1 MYTTSQICPRFTD
14 IGILDKQSTLS
25 SMEPKKMCCLGLV
38 ILELS
43 TIYYVETLQIS
54 HNSSK
59 VGVSSV
65 IQCTSDNGNGM
76 DWIVDGTTVGICSG
90 SIANSCLPACTEC
103 SSVIGSPANTFSY
116 TINTVGYANC
126 IKYGCREGNT
136 GLLSEFT
143 LEVTETLQISHN
155 SSKVGV
161 SSVIQCTSDNGNG
174 MDWIVDGT
182 TVGICSGSIA
192 NSCLPACTECSSVIG
207 SPANTFSYTINTVG
221 YANCIKY
228 GCREGNTGLLSEFTL
243 EVTDFSVDNS
253 TAVLNPQEPT
263 ANTDGNVSITTPCI
277 FPTSSDS
284 ITINWYKI
292 FVNKANQAELLDT
305 SNADI
310 QSYNDTDTTGC
321 STCNTKPAG
330 KMTVGV
336 TYKHPSSNGDEI
348 KLQVEIIH
356 ADFTDHLYYT
366 FDRSY
371 YLPVCDCKVLKIVW
385 SVLFIVFSTGSGA
398 WILYVLFAVP
408 KARKW
413 LTEKLCAPTHL
424 CMIGWIFVSFVYSI
438 IAVILYNI
446 LVCKDESSEADCWP
460 VYLIIGIVVKGGDV
474 AVSLLAL
481 LAFLNGVDKGDAGR
495 KPPERRNNKSKVR
508 NDPASHI
515 THRSEPPVSTQHK
528 DAKAKEAMD
537 SQRPQPLPPVGQQ
550 GHGRGLSANLGDQYD
565 NMPLVSQKNVL
576 PPLGAVGEDGEV
588 KKSKKKKSKKK
599 REEDDIV

>member
-1 MYTTSQICPRFTD
+1 MVLTHGPWGVEAFGGDQQFVP
-14 IGILDKQSTLS
+14 K

-38 ILELS
+38 ILQLS
-43 TIYYVETLQIS
+43 TIYYVETVQIS
-54 HNSSK
+54 HSSSK

-76 DWIVDGTTVGICSG
+76 DWIVNGSTVGICSRT
-90 SIANSCLPACTEC
+90 IANSCLPACAEC

-126 IKYGCREGNT
+126 IKYGC
-136 GLLSEFT
+136 
-143 LEVTETLQISHN
+143 Q
-155 SSKVGV
+155 
-161 SSVIQCTSDNGNG
+161 
-174 MDWIVDGT
+174 
-182 TVGICSGSIA
+182 
-192 NSCLPACTECSSVIG
+192 
-207 SPANTFSYTINTVG
+207 
-221 YANCIKY
+221 
-228 GCREGNTGLLSEFTL
+228 EGNTGLLSEFTL

-292 FVNKANQAELLDT
+292 FVNKANQAELLDA

-310 QSYNDTDTTGC
+310 QSYSETDTTGC
-321 STCNTKPAG
+321 SICGTKSAG
-330 KMTVGV
+330 KMIVGV
-336 TYKHPSSNGDEI
+336 TYKAPSSNGDEI

-366 FDRSY
+366 FDQSY
-371 YLPVCDCKVLKIVW
+371 YLPVTTTTTSHPENTTCNSTVCDCKVLKIVW

-424 CMIGWIFVSFVYSI
+424 CMIGWVVVSFLYSI
-438 IAVILYNI
+438 SAVIAYNL

-481 LAFLNGVDKGDAGR
+481 LAFLNGVDEGGAGR
-495 KPPERRNNKSKVR
+495 NPPEGRNNKSKVR
-508 NDPASHI
+508 NDPASHT

-565 NMPLVSQKNVL
+565 DMPLVSQKNVL

>member
-1 MYTTSQICPRFTD
+1 MVLTHGPWGVEAFGGDQQFVP
-14 IGILDKQSTLS
+14 K

-38 ILELS
+38 ILQLS
-43 TIYYVETLQIS
+43 TIYYVETVQIS
-54 HNSSK
+54 HSSSK

-76 DWIVDGTTVGICSG
+76 DWIVNGSTVGICSRT
-90 SIANSCLPACTEC
+90 IANSCLPACAEC

-126 IKYGCREGNT
+126 IKYGC
-136 GLLSEFT
+136 
-143 LEVTETLQISHN
+143 Q
-155 SSKVGV
+155 
-161 SSVIQCTSDNGNG
+161 
-174 MDWIVDGT
+174 
-182 TVGICSGSIA
+182 
-192 NSCLPACTECSSVIG
+192 
-207 SPANTFSYTINTVG
+207 
-221 YANCIKY
+221 
-228 GCREGNTGLLSEFTL
+228 EGNTGLLSEFTL

-292 FVNKANQAELLDT
+292 FVNKANQAELLDA

-310 QSYNDTDTTGC
+310 QSYSETDTTGC
-321 STCNTKPAG
+321 SICGTKSAG
-330 KMTVGV
+330 KMIVGV
-336 TYKHPSSNGDEI
+336 TYKAPSSNGDEI

-366 FDRSY
+366 FDQSY
-371 YLPVCDCKVLKIVW
+371 YLPVTTTTTSHPVCDCKVLKIVW

-424 CMIGWIFVSFVYSI
+424 CMIGWVVVSFLYSI
-438 IAVILYNI
+438 SAVIAYNL

-481 LAFLNGVDKGDAGR
+481 LAFLNGVDEGGAGR
-495 KPPERRNNKSKVR
+495 NPPEGRNNKSKVR
-508 NDPASHI
+508 NDPASHT

-537 SQRPQPLPPVGQQ
+537 SQSTGSAVSKSAINPTVDKDATAEVTLRPQPLPPVGQQ

-565 NMPLVSQKNVL
+565 DMPLVSQKNVL

>member
-1 MYTTSQICPRFTD
+1 MVLTHGPWGVEAFGGDQQFVP
-14 IGILDKQSTLS
+14 K

-38 ILELS
+38 ILQLS
-43 TIYYVETLQIS
+43 TIYYVETVQIS
-54 HNSSK
+54 HSSSK

-76 DWIVDGTTVGICSG
+76 DWIVNGSTVGICSRT
-90 SIANSCLPACTEC
+90 IANSCLPACAEC

-126 IKYGCREGNT
+126 IKYGC
-136 GLLSEFT
+136 
-143 LEVTETLQISHN
+143 Q
-155 SSKVGV
+155 
-161 SSVIQCTSDNGNG
+161 
-174 MDWIVDGT
+174 
-182 TVGICSGSIA
+182 
-192 NSCLPACTECSSVIG
+192 
-207 SPANTFSYTINTVG
+207 
-221 YANCIKY
+221 
-228 GCREGNTGLLSEFTL
+228 EGNTGLLSEFTL

-292 FVNKANQAELLDT
+292 FVNKANQAELLDA

-310 QSYNDTDTTGC
+310 QSYSETDTTGC
-321 STCNTKPAG
+321 SICGTKSAG
-330 KMTVGV
+330 KMIVGV
-336 TYKHPSSNGDEI
+336 TYKAPSSNGDEI

-366 FDRSY
+366 FDQSY
-371 YLPVCDCKVLKIVW
+371 YLPVTTTTTSHPENTTCNSTVCDCKVLKIVW

-424 CMIGWIFVSFVYSI
+424 CMIGWVVVSFLYSI
-438 IAVILYNI
+438 SAVIAYNL

-481 LAFLNGVDKGDAGR
+481 LAFLNGVDEGGAGR
-495 KPPERRNNKSKVR
+495 NPPEGRNNKSKVR
-508 NDPASHI
+508 NDPASHT

-537 SQRPQPLPPVGQQ
+537 SQSTGSAVSKSAINPTVDKDATAEVTLRPQPLPPVGQQ

-565 NMPLVSQKNVL
+565 DMPLVSQKNVL